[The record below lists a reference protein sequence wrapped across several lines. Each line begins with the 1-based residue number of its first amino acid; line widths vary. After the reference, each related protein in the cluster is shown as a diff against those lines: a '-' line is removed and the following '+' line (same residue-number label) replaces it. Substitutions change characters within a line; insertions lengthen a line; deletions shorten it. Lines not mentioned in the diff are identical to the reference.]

1 MKLIS
6 GLLSLFHVLSSTY
19 GSSLLCV
26 IYLFFI
32 FKFFFLF
39 LDTTMGTKEPKSRT
53 VEEIKGCPSSIQ
65 VAEVEVEIP

>member
-1 MKLIS
+1 MNVLDETNIWP
-6 GLLSLFHVLSSTY
+6 SLFVSCTFFYIWLIIIVRY
-19 GSSLLCV
+19 LF
-26 IYLFFI
+26 IYLFF
-32 FKFFFLF
+32 F

>member
-6 GLLSLFHVLSSTY
+6 GLRSLFHVLSSTY

-26 IYLFFI
+26 IYLFI
-32 FKFFFLF
+32 YFFF

>member
-1 MKLIS
+1 MAHHYYV
-6 GLLSLFHVLSSTY
+6 LF
-19 GSSLLCV
+19 
-26 IYLFFI
+26 IYL
-32 FKFFFLF
+32 FLF

>member
-6 GLLSLFHVLSSTY
+6 GLLSLLHVLSSTY

-26 IYLFFI
+26 IYLFI
-32 FKFFFLF
+32 YLF
-39 LDTTMGTKEPKSRT
+39 LDTTVGTKKPKSRT

-65 VAEVEVEIP
+65 VAEVEVEIL

>member
-26 IYLFFI
+26 IYLFI
-32 FKFFFLF
+32 YLF
-39 LDTTMGTKEPKSRT
+39 LDTTMGTEEPKSRT

-65 VAEVEVEIP
+65 VAEVEVEIL

>member
-26 IYLFFI
+26 IYLFI
-32 FKFFFLF
+32 YLF

>member
-26 IYLFFI
+26 IYLFI
-32 FKFFFLF
+32 YFFLF

-65 VAEVEVEIP
+65 VAEVEVETP

>member
-1 MKLIS
+1 MRY
-6 GLLSLFHVLSSTY
+6 LF
-19 GSSLLCV
+19 
-26 IYLFFI
+26 IYLFI
-32 FKFFFLF
+32 LF

>member
-26 IYLFFI
+26 IYLFI
-32 FKFFFLF
+32 YLF
-39 LDTTMGTKEPKSRT
+39 VDTTMGTKEPKSRT